1 VLKEGKSGE
10 YAKKGHG
17 ARPFEDYVPIMFPC
31 DGEVSAHD
39 EAISQSCWRQP
50 VPCLLQPCMRCGLH
64 GCIDADL

>member
-31 DGEVSAHD
+31 DGEVRAY
-39 EAISQSCWRQP
+39 
-50 VPCLLQPCMRCGLH
+50 
-64 GCIDADL
+64 DAAATAAQAWSMSNVVAATVF